1 MGRQFLPVQARLA
14 ASDAM
19 NAWTVPIGSAVFALP
34 PGCAPGGYVGEGLL
48 A

>member
-1 MGRQFLPVQARLA
+1 MQQRLA
-14 ASDAM
+14 EQDLL

-34 PGCAPGGYVGEGLL
+34 PGCDENGYIGEGLL